1 MKKTLLLCFFCLLA
15 ISQLWAAEKPKVS
28 VGDDVTWYLV
38 QMSNGKGVLT
48 AQGDGEE
55 VLTGMPMG
63 RNTQFWKIEGSE
75 TTGYTLTSR
84 SGLTLY
90 TTTTEKNGMF
100 KAGKTPNAN
109 KYFVWQ
115 TTTNT
120 TYSGDFVISPKE
132 NQGVY
137 MNQWAGAGIG
147 KRLGLWSDRSDE
159 NQPITFMS
167 EEDFKKMGN
176 NLSLIPYPASVTKG
190 DGSLSL
196 SKIDGIMATGEAPL
210 RYASEFA
217 TQAKRTL
224 GIDLQVNPASAACAI
239 SMVADNTL

>member
-55 VLTGMPMG
+55 VLTGIPMG
-63 RNTQFWKIEGSE
+63 RDAQFWKIEGSA

-90 TTTTEKNGMF
+90 TTTTKQEGMF

-115 TTTNT
+115 TTTNAN
-120 TYSGDFVISPKE
+120 YSGDFVISPKA
-132 NQGVY
+132 NLGVY
-137 MNQWAGAGIG
+137 MNQWGGAGTG
-147 KRLGLWSDRSDE
+147 KKLGLWNDRSDA
-159 NQPITFMS
+159 NQPLTFVS
-167 EEDFKKMGN
+167 EEDFEKMGKM
-176 NLSLIPYPASVTKG
+176 LSLVPYPASVTKG

-196 SKIDGIMATGEAPL
+196 SKIDGIVATGDAPL
-210 RYASEFA
+210 R
-217 TQAKRTL
+217 
-224 GIDLQVNPASAACAI
+224 
-239 SMVADNTL
+239 